1 MSNERL
7 RSAIV
12 ESGMSLAEFG
22 DAVGVDPKTVER
34 WITRDRVPHRAHR
47 LKSAGVLGR
56 TDVFLWPTTESDPRS
71 LAAAKAE
78 FVDLYPN
85 RGSVPSSTWVELLD
99 SAHESIDLLA
109 YAGSFLHDS
118 VPSFADRLSERV
130 AEGVCVRLLFG
141 DPTSEAVAL
150 RGREEGIGELM
161 AARCSLTWNYL
172 APILN
177 GGVVAGG
184 PAGENDDAGGGVQ
197 ARQHGCTLYAS
208 LFRFDDALLVNPH
221 TYGVA
226 AGHSPVLHLNRV
238 PGGRLFTHYLESFDR
253 TWQQAQPLSSA

>member
-7 RSAIV
+7 RSAIL
-12 ESGMSLAEFG
+12 EAGMSLAEFG
-22 DAVGVDPKTVER
+22 EAVGVDPKTVER
-34 WITRDRVPHRAHR
+34 WIAKDRVPHRAHR
-47 LKSAGVLGR
+47 LKSSSILGR

-71 LAAAKAE
+71 RAAAKAE
-78 FVDLYPN
+78 FVELFPN
-85 RGSVPSSTWVELLD
+85 RGSVPSSTWVELLG

-118 VPSFADRLSERV
+118 VPSFAERLSERA
-130 AEGVCVRLLFG
+130 AEGVSVRLLFG
-141 DPTSEAVAL
+141 DPSSDAVAL
-150 RGREEGIGELM
+150 RGKEEGIGELM
-161 AARCSLTWNYL
+161 AARCALTWNYF

-177 GGVVAGG
+177 GDSGIDGSGADGAG
-184 PAGENDDAGGGVQ
+184 DGVQ

-221 TYGVA
+221 AYGAA

-238 PGGRLFTHYLESFDR
+238 PGGQLFSHYLDSFDR
-253 TWQQAQPLSSA
+253 TWQEAKPLQSA